1 MVNYSYKMRKR
12 LIKES
17 KMRKYI
23 ITQNKKVLASDLSH
37 EQGHKIM
44 DRVKYL
50 LDNLSLENLSAT
62 NNSLDDLFPGH
73 VTNPLDAFRLKEV
86 K

>member
-1 MVNYSYKMRKR
+1 MKKFY
-12 LIKES
+12 
-17 KMRKYI
+17 

-37 EQGHKIM
+37 EEGHKIM

-50 LDNLSLENLSAT
+50 LDNITLENLGAT
-62 NNSLDDLFPGH
+62 NNSLDDLFPGF
-73 VTNPLDAFRLKEV
+73 VTNPLDAFRLKEM

>member
-1 MVNYSYKMRKR
+1 MRKR

-37 EQGHKIM
+37 EEGHKIM

-50 LDNLSLENLSAT
+50 LDNLTLKNLSAT

>member
-1 MVNYSYKMRKR
+1 MINYSYKMRKR

-37 EQGHKIM
+37 EEGHKIM

-50 LDNLSLENLSAT
+50 LDNLTLENLSAT
-62 NNSLDDLFPGH
+62 NNSLDDLFPGF
-73 VTNPLDAFRLKEV
+73 VM
-86 K
+86 